1 MSSMGARKQLAE
13 ANRCAGIAKA
23 VLKRFRID
31 NAPGLKYV
39 EAREYYDRAARAY
52 AAGGKPEFCADA
64 YDKCADMSARLSRG
78 STLEAVY
85 FHVRCGE
92 LLEENDPTEACA
104 HYADACDGCCDLGE
118 WATAAELR
126 YRIAA
131 LSDFSDDANG
141 IEDRILALRG
151 AADMFGAAAS
161 RLHDETKHVKRRQC
175 ALQAA
180 ALEALGLGRYS
191 KAAEVFEGVATE
203 IISDNL
209 VAANATRL
217 FFKSA
222 LCSLVAGEHDLM
234 RGKLEIFA
242 DRFLEFGAAPERQF
256 LLDVNAFVAREPLP
270 DYDAFTDAV
279 YAFCTVRELDVWDL
293 KMLKILDDAM
303 NEQYEAHYAEEE
315 RVRAKALRREK
326 KHRDAKE
333 RARRIARDEDARRKD
348 KQATNF
354 L

>member
-1 MSSMGARKQLAE
+1 MGARKQLAE
-13 ANRCAGIAKA
+13 ANRCAAVAKA
-23 VLKRFRID
+23 VLKRFRVD

-39 EAREYYDRAARAY
+39 EAREYYDRGARAY

-92 LLEENDPTEACA
+92 LLEENDPTEACEQ
-104 HYADACDGCCDLGE
+104 YADACDGCCDLGE

-131 LSDFSDDANG
+131 LTEFSDDARG

-151 AADMFGAAAS
+151 AADMYGAAAA
-161 RLHDETKHVKRRQC
+161 RCNDEAKHVKRRSC
-175 ALQAA
+175 ALEAA
-180 ALEALGLGRYS
+180 ALEASALGRYS
-191 KAAEVFEGVATE
+191 RAAEVFEAVATE
-203 IISDNL
+203 MIADNL

-222 LCSLVAGEHDLM
+222 LCSLIAGERDLM
-234 RGKLEIFA
+234 RGKLDIFA
-242 DRFLEFGAAPERQF
+242 DRFLEFAAAPERQF
-256 LLDVNAFVAREPLP
+256 LLDVNALASREPLP
-270 DYDAFTDAV
+270 DYDGFCDAV
-279 YAFCTVRELDVWDL
+279 YNFCTVRELDVWDL
-293 KMLKILDDAM
+293 RMLKILDDSMKA
-303 NEQYEAHYAEEE
+303 QLEAHYAEEI
-315 RVRAKALRREK
+315 RVAAKAARREK
-326 KHRDAKE
+326 KRKDARE
-333 RARRIARDEDARRKD
+333 RAVRIARDDELRVKD
-348 KQATNF
+348 KQSSAF